1 MSNQLT
7 KTSGPKA
14 PISERVNEKVMPLT
28 KWFAEQYFQTY
39 GLMSKDPRYSKLPP
53 YNQTSCI
60 ATVIIATNAALDKNR
75 DKRDAKKDAAK
86 LEEISKTSTV
96 ERKSA

>member
-1 MSNQLT
+1 MLNQST

-39 GLMSKDPRYSKLPP
+39 DLMSKDPRYAKLPP

-75 DKRDAKKDAAK
+75 EKRDAKKDAAK
-86 LEEISKTSTV
+86 LEEISKTSTA

>member
-7 KTSGPKA
+7 KTLGSKA
-14 PISERVNEKVMPLT
+14 PMKERVTEKTIPMT
-28 KWFAEQYFQTY
+28 KWHAEQYFQTWEV
-39 GLMSKDPRYSKLPP
+39 MTSDPRFAKLAP

-60 ATVIIATNAALDKNR
+60 ATVMIATNAALDKIR
-75 DKRDAKKDAAK
+75 EKRDAKKDAAK
-86 LEEISKTSTV
+86 LEEISKTSTA